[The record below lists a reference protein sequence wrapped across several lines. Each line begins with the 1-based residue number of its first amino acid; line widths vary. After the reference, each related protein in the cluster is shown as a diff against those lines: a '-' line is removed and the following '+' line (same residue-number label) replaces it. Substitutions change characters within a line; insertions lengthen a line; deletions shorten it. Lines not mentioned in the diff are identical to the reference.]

1 MKLAEALADRAD
13 LQRRVEQ
20 MRMRL
25 QASARVQEDEIPP
38 EDPRKLLEGYVRRIN
53 GTPTSPRRSP
63 TARRRSRTPWRAATP

>member
-38 EDPRKLLEGYVRRIN
+38 ARGASSTPLSSRPTGRPISSSRVRRE
-53 GTPTSPRRSP
+53 RR
-63 TARRRSRTPWRAATP
+63 

>member
-25 QASARVQEDEIPP
+25 QASARVQEGEIPL
-38 EDPRKLLEGYVRRIN
+38 EDPRKLLEETERLVSVSSR
-53 GTPTSPRRSP
+53 GT
-63 TARRRSRTPWRAATP
+63 